1 MLSHDDAI
9 GLLSEYGKGAAW
21 TRHCFAVADAA
32 VGVASLLEGRHGI
45 DMDALWPAALLHDIG
60 RYVTHDPIL
69 HGVEGYHLL
78 MRLGHEEAAF
88 ICASHVLFGLDA
100 TDAARFGLPGR
111 DFVPRTYEERIVP
124 LVDFLID
131 GDQPTTL
138 DLRFSSL
145 RERNAD
151 NCLFLSRLNRAQEEA
166 ASFMMQVSEELG
178 ESVERLVAFRAR
190 CSQPTD
196 RMP

>member
-1 MLSHDDAI
+1 
-9 GLLSEYGKGAAW
+9 
-21 TRHCFAVADAA
+21 V
-32 VGVASLLEGRHGI
+32 
-45 DMDALWPAALLHDIG
+45 ALLHDIG

-78 MRLGHEEAAF
+78 MRLGHEDVAF

-100 TDAARFGLPGR
+100 GDAVRFGLPGR
-111 DFVPRTYEERIVP
+111 DFVP

-138 DLRFSSL
+138 DRRFASL

-151 NCLFLSRLNRAQEEA
+151 NPLFLSRLNRAQEEA

-178 ESVERLVAFRAR
+178 ESVERVVAFRAR
-190 CSQPTD
+190 CSQPAGPTD